1 MSYWPTGFYVFVRRR
16 SFRTTHCQIHIY
28 WLDQQPHLS
37 GIELWSELYVVSEKS
52 AVIEFRPVCGGRG
65 SGTRNNNNED
75 DVGTIQGGRTIDLYK
90 L

>member
-1 MSYWPTGFYVFVRRR
+1 M
-16 SFRTTHCQIHIY
+16 
-28 WLDQQPHLS
+28 
-37 GIELWSELYVVSEKS
+37 SEKS